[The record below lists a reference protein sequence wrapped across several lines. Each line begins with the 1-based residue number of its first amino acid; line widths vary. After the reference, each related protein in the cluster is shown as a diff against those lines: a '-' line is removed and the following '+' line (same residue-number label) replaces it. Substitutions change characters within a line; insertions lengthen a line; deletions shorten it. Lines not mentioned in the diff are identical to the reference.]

1 MNMRHIF
8 ASHVIPFTN
17 FNERYTG
24 RKGMGVRNMTAANT
38 NIYRDIA
45 ERCGGDVYIGVVGPV
60 RSGKSTFIRRFME
73 ELVLP
78 NIDGEYDRQRASDE
92 MPQSAGGRTIMTTE
106 PKFVPDEAVTV
117 SLGDS
122 VRMRVKMVD
131 CVGYLIPGILGDTE
145 EGAARMVKTPW
156 SDDPMPFEEAAENG
170 TRRVITDHST
180 IGILVTS
187 DGTFG
192 ELPREN
198 YVDAERRV
206 AHELSELGRPFAIVL
221 NSSAPDSEEA
231 ERLALELER
240 DYGAPVA
247 LVNCLEI
254 DSADIEEILKLII
267 PEFPISEISVSLP
280 EWIGVLEPGHWLREE
295 MMSAVSESTEGVSH
309 TGDITRFCDGVI
321 SKMSDAVARSADT
334 DKAVSAEI
342 GDVDMGCGR
351 ATVSVRFPD
360 GLFYKIIGELTDI
373 KISGEAELL
382 STLISLAGV
391 KREYD
396 RFSEAI
402 NDVNEHGYGIV
413 MPSVDDLTLDEPEIV
428 KQAGGWGVRLRATA
442 PSIHMIRAGIETE
455 LSPIVGTEQQ
465 SEELVHY
472 LLEEFEGAPQG
483 IWNTNLF
490 GKSIYELVSEGLHA
504 KLEHLPEDARERLG
518 ETLSRVINEGAGG
531 LICIIL

>member
-1 MNMRHIF
+1 MV
-8 ASHVIPFTN
+8 AT
-17 FNERYTG
+17 
-24 RKGMGVRNMTAANT
+24 NT

-45 ERCGGDVYIGVVGPV
+45 ERTGGEIYIGVVGPV
-60 RSGKSTFIRRFME
+60 RSGKSTFIRKFME

-78 NIDGEYDRQRASDE
+78 NIEGEYDRQRANDE
-92 MPQSAGGRTIMTTE
+92 MPQSAGGRTVMTTE
-106 PKFVPDEAVTV
+106 PKFVPDEAVSV
-117 SLGDS
+117 SVGDS

-145 EGAARMVKTPW
+145 DGTARMVKTPW
-156 SDDPMPFEEAAENG
+156 SDDPMPFQEAAESG
-170 TRRVITDHST
+170 THRVIAEHST

-192 ELPREN
+192 EIPRAS

-206 AHELSELGRPFAIVL
+206 AHELSELGKPFAVVL
-221 NSSAPDSEEA
+221 NSSAPESAEA
-231 ERLALELER
+231 ERLALDLER

-254 DSADIEEILKLII
+254 DSSDIEEILKLII
-267 PEFPISEISVSLP
+267 PEFPISEISVGLP
-280 EWIGVLEPGHWLREE
+280 EWIGVLDPGHWLREE
-295 MMSAVSESTEGVSH
+295 VVSAISESLDGVSR
-309 TGDITRFCDGVI
+309 TGDVSVFRDGVVSRI
-321 SKMSDAVARSADT
+321 GETLARSADEGRG
-334 DKAVSAEI
+334 VSAEI
-342 GDVDMGCGR
+342 CDVNMGCGK
-351 ATVSVRFPD
+351 ASVSVHLPD
-360 GLFYKIIGELTDI
+360 CLFYRIIGELTGI
-373 KISGEAELL
+373 NISGEAELL
-382 STLISLAGV
+382 STLKNLSEI

-396 RFSEAI
+396 RFAEAI
-402 NDVNEHGYGIV
+402 DDVTEHGYGIV
-413 MPSVDDLTLDEPEIV
+413 MPTIDDLTLDEPEIV
-428 KQAGGWGVRLRATA
+428 KQAGGWGIRLRATA

-465 SEELVHY
+465 SEELIHY

-490 GKSIYELVSEGLHA
+490 GKSIYELVSEGLHS
-504 KLEHLPEDARERLG
+504 KLEHLPQDARDRLG